1 MKAEEFLKALN
12 GIDSKFIDEADEYC
26 SENNKPVSV
35 KESKYIAL
43 IVLSAASVALIVSV
57 NHFTDFH
64 DSNNYEA
71 ENMITETSSYYS
83 ESSSNTSAV
92 TGQSES
98 ENNDKTTGS
107 ISGLVT
113 SVSGKTETGF
123 YETSISDTEVF
134 EETDVTVP
142 SIVTV
147 TPETEMTESVTVS
160 ITEKSEITEPVSVSF
175 TEKTNITENFTS
187 EVSSDSQISPPPPDV
202 FTYVSSASESEIP
215 PPPAPN
221 PGEVTAPSI
230 IPDIFYSADRKYIM
244 LYQQESEYEKTG
256 QKVSAE
262 KLVFYSEKGEEG
274 YVYDIYSVPD
284 NDGNLIAVRIGDRYY
299 IYKRIV
305 NVKDKGE

>member
-92 TGQSES
+92 TGLSVS

-107 ISGLVT
+107 ISGFVT
-113 SVSGKTETGF
+113 SVSGKTETEI
-123 YETSISDTEVF
+123 YISDTDVF
-134 EETDVTVP
+134 EETKLTAH
-142 SIVTV
+142 SIVPV
-147 TPETEMTESVTVS
+147 TPETKMTESVTAS
-160 ITEKSEITEPVSVSF
+160 ITEKSEITVPVSVSV
-175 TEKTNITENFTS
+175 TEKTDNTEDFTS
-187 EVSSDSQISPPPPDV
+187 EVSSDSQIPPPPDV
-202 FTYVSSASESEIP
+202 FTSYVSSAYESEIP
-215 PPPAPN
+215 PPPVPN
-221 PGEVTAPSI
+221 PGEITAPSI
-230 IPDIFYSADRKYIM
+230 RPDIFYSADRKYIM
-244 LYQQESEYEKTG
+244 LYQEELEYEKTG

-299 IYKRIV
+299 IYRRTI
-305 NVKDKGE
+305 NIKDKGE